1 MNPTIKRRHFLTVAS
16 AAVTCTVAPRVARGD
31 LRPRSTLGYVVGEPF
46 VEAIGME
53 ILARGG
59 NAIDAIVATALAG
72 AITQPHQTGIAGY
85 GAHGVFAI
93 DGGHKVV
100 AIDANSVAP
109 QGFTADIFKP
119 DVNGQVPGRRNHYGW
134 LAAGVP
140 GVIAG
145 LHKALTSYGTIPLSE
160 ALEPAIRLARDGFIV
175 SKSLANSFASAA
187 KSLRDDPGSAKLY
200 LPGGSPPKAGDTWRN
215 PDLAEV
221 LMTLAKAESVEPF
234 YRGEIATRI
243 AEAMRSHD
251 GLVTTDDL
259 AAYQAREVTPLA
271 LQWGDRTI
279 HTAPLTAGGLS
290 VLQMLKPLQA
300 MNYAAMPP
308 GPRRLH
314 ARVEAMRSAWD
325 DRLKLLGDPE
335 KTDVPQQR
343 LLSDDY
349 ATQSAARILAAVDA
363 GKAIERNTNSPT
375 QGGTL
380 NFSACDRHGN
390 ACAVTLTHGEAFG
403 ARVTV
408 DGLGLTLGHGM
419 SRFDPHPDH
428 PNSPGPGKR
437 PLHNMTPTVI
447 TRQGKAVVAIGGRGG
462 RKIPNALFE
471 FLTQNVVHDRTFD
484 ESLHAPRLHTEG
496 SASIEH
502 QPSWPA
508 ATIGP
513 LGQIGFQLKPG
524 PSATLSG
531 VALEN
536 GTWRAGMA

>member
-1 MNPTIKRRHFLTVAS
+1 MNLTINRRHFLAVAS
-16 AAVTCTVAPRVARGD
+16 AAATCTVAPRITRGD

-46 VEAIGME
+46 VEPIGME

-59 NAIDAIVATALAG
+59 NAIDAIVTTAFAG

-85 GAHGVFAI
+85 GAHGVFAV

-109 QGFTADIFKP
+109 QGLTADIFKP
-119 DVNGQVPGRRNHYGW
+119 DANGQVPGRKNHHGW

-140 GVIAG
+140 GVIGG
-145 LHKALTSYGTIPLSE
+145 LHKALASYGTIRLSE
-160 ALEPAIRLARDGFIV
+160 ALEPAIRLARDGFTV
-175 SKSLANSFASAA
+175 SKSLATSFASAA

-221 LMTLAKAESVEPF
+221 LMALAKAESVEPF

-251 GLVTTDDL
+251 GLVTTADL
-259 AAYQAREVTPLA
+259 AAYRAREVTPLA

-279 HTAPLTAGGLS
+279 HTAPLTAGGFS
-290 VLQMLKPLQA
+290 VLQMLKLLQA

-314 ARVEAMRSAWD
+314 ARVEAMRLAWD
-325 DRLKLLGDPE
+325 DRLTLLGDPE

-343 LLSDDY
+343 LLSDEY
-349 ATQSAARILAAVDA
+349 AAQSAARILAAVDA
-363 GKAIERNTNSPT
+363 GQVIGRNMSSPT

-390 ACAVTLTHGEAFG
+390 ACALTLTHGEAFG

-419 SRFDPHPDH
+419 SRFDTRPDH

-437 PLHNMTPTVI
+437 PLHNMAPTVI
-447 TRQGKAVVAIGGRGG
+447 TRQGQAVVAIGGRGG

-471 FLTQNVVHDRTFD
+471 FLTQNVVQDRPFD

-513 LGQIGFQLKPG
+513 LAQIGFQLKAG

-536 GTWRAGMA
+536 GAWRAGMA